1 MDRRY
6 FFYGP
11 ILAIVVLVTVIALL
25 PNPKSIKKEF
35 EWYQKNEF
43 STLIQKYT
51 EYIETLSPIQTVND
65 TEFTPLQLREKAT
78 SLRENN
84 MSFKVRWCQ
93 ELKILYITRPGK
105 TWATVNVY
113 YCRF

>member
-11 ILAIVVLVTVIALL
+11 ILVIVILAAVLMLL
-25 PNPKSIKKEF
+25 PNPKSIKKEY

-51 EYIETLSPIQTVND
+51 EYLETLSPMQTIND
-65 TEFTPLQLREKAT
+65 TELTQIQLREKAL
-78 SLRENN
+78 SLRENDLP
-84 MSFKVRWCQ
+84 FKVRWCQ
-93 ELKILYITRPGK
+93 ELKILYITRPGE
-105 TWATVNVY
+105 TWAVVNVY